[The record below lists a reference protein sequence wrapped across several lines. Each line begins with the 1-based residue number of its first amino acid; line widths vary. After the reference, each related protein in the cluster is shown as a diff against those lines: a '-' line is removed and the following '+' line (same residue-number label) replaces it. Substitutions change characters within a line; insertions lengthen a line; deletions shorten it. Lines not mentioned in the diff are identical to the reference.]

1 LNARNVL
8 VVAAAGNDLQAS
20 SGTPANC
27 SGVMSVTAL
36 RHVGTKVGF
45 ANWGPD
51 VAIAAPGGNCVNL
64 SGDCLYPIVS
74 AGNTGTQ
81 GPDAA
86 GMTYDGEL
94 GTSFSTP
101 MVAGVAGLMLAVHP
115 TLNVQAVRNRLRSSA
130 RPFIAPD
137 PNLLACSDP
146 NFVPDPNSNDPNAL
160 QCNCTTTSCGSGMLD
175 AYAAVKAALN
185 PLAAI
190 APTSAPSVG
199 QSLVLDASP
208 SDAALGAVV
217 ASYQWSIVQPS
228 SPGASLISTTAPQ
241 TALTFPGAGSYTVRL
256 DVTDANGRT
265 DSQTCTINVS
275 SVGNVPQCSGLLPA
289 SVPTDIA
296 GVTYDPASGLVSIPS
311 VQVGTA
317 TYIDVTLMY
326 VGSDTFALRAAIPQ
340 VPAGAGLATY
350 DDGTKILS
358 IPSVKVNATT
368 YVNVTLQNI
377 GGYTFKLLTATA
389 QP

>member
-1 LNARNVL
+1 
-8 VVAAAGNDLQAS
+8 
-20 SGTPANC
+20 
-27 SGVMSVTAL
+27 
-36 RHVGTKVGF
+36 
-45 ANWGPD
+45 
-51 VAIAAPGGNCVNL
+51 
-64 SGDCLYPIVS
+64 
-74 AGNTGTQ
+74 
-81 GPDAA
+81 
-86 GMTYDGEL
+86 
-94 GTSFSTP
+94 
-101 MVAGVAGLMLAVHP
+101 
-115 TLNVQAVRNRLRSSA
+115 
-130 RPFIAPD
+130 
-137 PNLLACSDP
+137 
-146 NFVPDPNSNDPNAL
+146 
-160 QCNCTTTSCGSGMLD
+160 MLD

-289 SVPTDIA
+289 SLPTDIA